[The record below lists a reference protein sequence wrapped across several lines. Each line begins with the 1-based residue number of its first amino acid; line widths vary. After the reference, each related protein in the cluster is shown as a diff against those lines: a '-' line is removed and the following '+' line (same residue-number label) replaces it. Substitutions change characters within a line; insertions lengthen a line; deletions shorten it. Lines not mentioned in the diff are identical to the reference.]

1 MLRSAGHAHL
11 VEVFGW
17 QRSEPVGWRA
27 IAVGALGMVVPVL
40 VGLACGRAEIGFTI
54 GLGAMLLASGTGP
67 TDAGTEPDRASP
79 GTAVAP
85 AVLAVVAATLIAGH
99 AWSDVAMVASV
110 TAAAAISGYSRS
122 VGVAAIRFLIY
133 LVLSLGVLESAG
145 DHRGGAA
152 LVFGLGALWN
162 VAVRTMLARR
172 GTAAI
177 AVSTTAA
184 AAKPSPT
191 HTQLRAHWR
200 RTMREPFGWQFPIRL
215 AVGLTIA
222 SAVRAAWPSHHYGW
236 TVLTVALLSQR
247 ALEHVPI
254 KLTQRTLGT
263 VLGVGATW
271 AIFTGVTS
279 TIGLAVLICLL
290 AVAAPIARARSY
302 LAYASI
308 ATPAILLVLDMAK
321 PIDTGLLVDRL
332 VATCVGAAIVLVA
345 NLAADRWIPKPAA
358 RPTRRKPPGDHVD
371 GAKS

>member
-1 MLRSAGHAHL
+1 
-11 VEVFGW
+11 
-17 QRSEPVGWRA
+17 
-27 IAVGALGMVVPVL
+27 
-40 VGLACGRAEIGFTI
+40 
-54 GLGAMLLASGTGP
+54 
-67 TDAGTEPDRASP
+67 
-79 GTAVAP
+79 
-85 AVLAVVAATLIAGH
+85 
-99 AWSDVAMVASV
+99 
-110 TAAAAISGYSRS
+110 
-122 VGVAAIRFLIY
+122 
-133 LVLSLGVLESAG
+133 VLSLGVLGSAG
-145 DHRGGAA
+145 EHRGGAA

-162 VAVRTMLARR
+162 VAVRTILARR
-172 GTAAI
+172 GTVAI

-191 HTQLRAHWR
+191 HAQLRAHWW

-222 SAVRAAWPSHHYGW
+222 SAVRTAWPSHHYGW

-271 AIFTGVTS
+271 AILTGVTS

-290 AVAAPIARARSY
+290 AVAAPLARARSY

-308 ATPAILLVLDMAK
+308 ATPAILLVLDMEK

-332 VATCVGAAIVLVA
+332 VATCVGAAIVLAA
-345 NLAADRWIPKPAA
+345 NFAADRWSPKPVPK
-358 RPTRRKPPGDHVD
+358 PTRRKRSDDRGDGGG
-371 GAKS
+371 GAQPSSVAPVSVSAADSSEPSAGRSK